1 MPFQKGNTLDKA
13 GINQHTPKPKKADL
27 VAWCKRES
35 PAALRRIKAIARDM
49 GNSAATRLNADQYL
63 VDRAHGRPQAAES
76 SAGGMFQGAQIVVNT
91 GFQDAPTLPVPMKDV
106 TPVNGTTSSVDPSVE
121 SDEEASVE

>member
-1 MPFQKGNTLDKA
+1 MPFQKGNKLGKA

-27 VAWCKRES
+27 AAWCKRES

-49 GNSAATRLNADQYL
+49 KNGAATRLNADQYL

-76 SAGGMFQGAQIVVNT
+76 TTGGMFQGAQIVVHT
-91 GFQDAPTLPVPMKDV
+91 GFQDAPRTLTAPTIDM
-106 TPVNGTTSSVDPSVE
+106 PVNGATSSAEPTLE
-121 SDEEASVE
+121 GDEDTSIE

>member
-1 MPFQKGNTLDKA
+1 MPFQKGNKLGKA

-27 VAWCKRES
+27 AAWCKRES

-49 GNSAATRLNADQYL
+49 KNGAATRLNADQYL

-76 SAGGMFQGAQIVVNT
+76 TTGGMFQGARIVVHT
-91 GFQDAPTLPVPMKDV
+91 GFQDAPLVAPTIDMPVDRHDKDKS
-106 TPVNGTTSSVDPSVE
+106 PDIQ
-121 SDEEASVE
+121 SDD